1 MNRITL
7 SILFLFL
14 LGSTLHAQ
22 NKKELIAQVNSL
34 NAELE
39 GVKAELLESKKNEKI
54 SQARA
59 DSFESQL
66 KGLEENNAVLLENLN
81 IV

>member
-14 LGSTLHAQ
+14 LGSTLQAQ

-34 NAELE
+34 NTELE

-59 DSFESQL
+59 ESFESQL
-66 KGLEENNAVLLENLN
+66 KGLEGKQCY
-81 IV
+81 IIRKPK